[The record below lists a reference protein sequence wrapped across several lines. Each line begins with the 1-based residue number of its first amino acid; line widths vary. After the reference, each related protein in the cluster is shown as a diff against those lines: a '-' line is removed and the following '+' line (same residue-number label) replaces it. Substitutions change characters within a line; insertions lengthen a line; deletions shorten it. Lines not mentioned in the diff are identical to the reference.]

1 MSAMKQ
7 SIIEVLPTSE
17 ARSLLSST
25 VMRFRQEGIAAA
37 PLLFGSHRKPEGV
50 VLPFELFERL
60 LPEIDNILLAERVR
74 ERINEGSESLPLE
87 QLIEELGFK
96 ISDFEK

>member
-1 MSAMKQ
+1 MTR
-7 SIIEVLPTSE
+7 SIVEVLPISE

-25 VMRFRQEGIAAA
+25 VMRFRQEGIASA

-60 LPEIDNILLAERVR
+60 LPEIDNILLAELVR
-74 ERINEGSESLPLE
+74 ERVNDGSANKPFE
-87 QLIEELGFK
+87 QLVSELGFNL
-96 ISDFEK
+96 SDFE

>member
-1 MSAMKQ
+1 MTQ
-7 SIIEVLPTSE
+7 SIFEVLPTSE

-25 VMRFRQEGIAAA
+25 VMRFREEGIAAT

-60 LPEIDNILLAERVR
+60 LPEIENILLAERVR
-74 ERINEGSESLPLE
+74 ERITDGSTSKPFE
-87 QLIEELGFK
+87 QLVTELGFNL
-96 ISDFEK
+96 SEFD